1 MTSGD
6 DKRQN
11 TAESAES
18 EEVRD
23 SAAEEAS
30 QSSGEHAPAE
40 GGGTPPQADP
50 DSAGES
56 DLKTQ
61 LDEARRKADEHWEL
75 YVRAQAEA
83 DNIRRRAKRDVE
95 HAQLYSLEKFV
106 AELLP
111 VKDSLEIGVQA
122 ARGEGPAARTT
133 AGSESASGD
142 DPRDKEIEALREGTE
157 LTLKKLSQALEKFG
171 VEEVNPQGETFD
183 PQVHE
188 AVSTQ
193 PTDDVAP
200 DTVVTVMQKG
210 YLLNKRVVRPA
221 LVVVAQQPS
230 GESGQGTGSGGQEQ
244 GG

>member
-11 TAESAES
+11 TAEPED
-18 EEVRD
+18 VRN
-23 SAAEEAS
+23 STAGEASAEEAS
-30 QSSGEHAPAE
+30 QFSGESAGEQSGGSAPQ
-40 GGGTPPQADP
+40 TSS
-50 DSAGES
+50 DSAGET
-56 DLKTQ
+56 DLQSQ

-133 AGSESASGD
+133 AGSESESGD

-171 VEEVNPQGETFD
+171 VEEVDPQGETFD

-221 LVVVAQQPS
+221 LVVVAQQAG
-230 GESGQGTGSGGQEQ
+230 GESGQSTGSGGE
-244 GG
+244 